1 MVYGDATGG
10 AQGTAKVE
18 GSDWELIERELFAHF
33 GSQRVYMRVPRHNP
47 PERSRVNALNTRLLN
62 GAGDIA
68 LMVDPSKAPNVI
80 RDLEGVRVLE
90 GGSGELDKKH
100 DKTLTHIS
108 DALGYYVVD
117 EFPIEGERTGSMD
130 IRDIGLR

>member
-1 MVYGDATGG
+1 M
-10 AQGTAKVE
+10 
-18 GSDWELIERELFAHF
+18 
-33 GSQRVYMRVPRHNP
+33 
-47 PERSRVNALNTRLLN
+47 LN
-62 GAGDIA
+62 GVGQVGLKI
-68 LMVDPSKAPNVI
+68 DPSKAPNVI

-108 DALGYYVVD
+108 DALGYYIVE
-117 EFPIEGERTGSMD
+117 EFPIEGERASSMD